1 MIFLQI
7 IVDFIVSEDFLFYA
21 DVYFLEERRDL
32 MY

>member
-7 IVDFIVSEDFLFYA
+7 IVDFIVSEDFLFHA
-21 DVYFLEERRDL
+21 AVYFFEERRDL